1 MSTAGSAPARQR
13 GSAVARRSYPKT
25 PTVKIVHTSDW
36 HVGRRWKGIQRLDE
50 LEAVLEHL
58 AAFIEKESIDLV
70 LHTGDVFE
78 SRNPPAEAEQ
88 LVNRF
93 LVRVGRTGAQMLVIA
108 GNHDDPLRLDAR
120 SMLTELVNVRILGR
134 PRPASRGG
142 TRTVETRRGEK
153 AIVAALPFASPGAW
167 VSALDIA
174 GEEASARSR
183 YARMF
188 EHAVQDLC
196 SAFRPDAVNLLMAH
210 THIEGAV
217 FGESERRV
225 HIGQDWAARPEALPS
240 TASYIALGHI
250 HKPQQIEVPVPA
262 WYAGSLLQMDF
273 GEAGEEKSFVVV
285 TASPGKPATVEHVPY
300 EGGLPLVDLRA
311 TLAELEA
318 EADQLREGWLRVT
331 VPLTERDP
339 DLNRKVRELLPNALV
354 VRAELPVAEEPP
366 DIGLEIGVSP
376 VRHYGAYHR
385 RVYQREADLDVL
397 ETFQDLYDGASLE
410 D

>member
-1 MSTAGSAPARQR
+1 M
-13 GSAVARRSYPKT
+13 
-25 PTVKIVHTSDW
+25 KIVHTSDW

-50 LEAVLEHL
+50 LEAVLDHL
-58 AAFIEKESIDLV
+58 AAFIERESIDLV
-70 LHTGDVFE
+70 LHSGDVFE

-93 LVRVGRTGAQMLVIA
+93 LVRVGRTGAQMVVIA

-120 SMLTELVNVRILGR
+120 SLLTELVNVQILGR

-142 TRTVETRRGEK
+142 TRTLETRCGEK
-153 AIVAALPFASPGAW
+153 AVVAALPFASPGAW

-188 EHAVQDLC
+188 ERAVQNLC
-196 SAFRPDAVNLLMAH
+196 GAFQPDAVNLLMAH
-210 THIEGAV
+210 THIEGAL

-225 HIGQDWAARPEALPS
+225 HIGEDWAASPEALPS
-240 TASYIALGHI
+240 TASYVALGHI
-250 HKPQQIEVPVPA
+250 HRPQKIDGPVPA
-262 WYAGSLLQMDF
+262 YYAGSLLQMDF
-273 GEAGEEKSFVVV
+273 GEAGEEKTFNVV
-285 TASPGKPATVEHVPY
+285 TASPGKPAKPGKRADIEHVPY

-311 TLAELEA
+311 SLAELE
-318 EADQLREGWLRVT
+318 ETADRHRTGWLRVT

-354 VRAELPVAEEPP
+354 VRAELPEAEEPP
-366 DIGLEIGVSP
+366 EIQLETGVPP
-376 VRHYGAYHR
+376 VRHYAAYHLR
-385 RVYQREADLDVL
+385 THLQAAEVAVLD
-397 ETFQDLYDGASLE
+397 TFEDLYDQASVE

>member
-1 MSTAGSAPARQR
+1 MR
-13 GSAVARRSYPKT
+13 
-25 PTVKIVHTSDW
+25 IVHTSDW
-36 HVGRRWKGIQRLDE
+36 HIGRRWKGIQRLDE
-50 LEAVLEHL
+50 LEVVLDHL
-58 AAFIEKESIDLV
+58 AAFIEQEDIDLV

-93 LVRVGRTGAQMLVIA
+93 LVRVGRTGARMLVIA

-120 SMLTELVNVRILGR
+120 SLLTEFLNVQILGR
-134 PRPASRGG
+134 PRPASGGG
-142 TRTVETRRGEK
+142 TRIVETRRGET

-174 GEEASARSR
+174 GEEASARTK

-188 EHAVQDLC
+188 ELAVQDLC
-196 SAFRPDAVNLLMAH
+196 GAFHPDAVNLLMAH

-225 HIGQDWAARPEALPS
+225 HIAEDWAASPEALPS

-250 HKPQQIEVPVPA
+250 HKPQKIDVPVPA
-262 WYAGSLLQMDF
+262 YYAGSLLQMDF
-273 GEAGEEKSFVVV
+273 GEAGEEKTFIVV
-285 TASPGKPATVEHVPY
+285 TASPGQPATVEHVPY
-300 EGGLPLVDLRA
+300 EGGLQLVDLRA
-311 TLAELEA
+311 PLAELE
-318 EADQLREGWLRVT
+318 ETADNYREGWLRVT

-354 VRAELPVAEEPP
+354 VRAELPEPEEQPEVR
-366 DIGLEIGVSP
+366 LEKGVSP
-376 VRHYGAYHR
+376 VGHYGTYHR
-385 RVYQREADLDVL
+385 RVYQQEADLDVL
-397 ETFQDLYDGASLE
+397 ETFQDLYDLASLE

>member
-1 MSTAGSAPARQR
+1 M
-13 GSAVARRSYPKT
+13 
-25 PTVKIVHTSDW
+25 KIVHTSDW

-50 LEAVLEHL
+50 LEAVLDHL
-58 AAFIEKESIDLV
+58 AAFIEKESVDLV

-93 LVRVGRTGAQMLVIA
+93 LLRVGRAGAHMLVIA

-120 SMLTELVNVRILGR
+120 SMLTELVNVQILGR
-134 PRPASRGG
+134 PRSAARGG
-142 TRTVETRRGEK
+142 TRTLRTRGGEK
-153 AIVAALPFASPGAW
+153 AVVAALPFAAPGAW

-174 GEEASARSR
+174 GDEASARR
-183 YARMF
+183 QYARMF
-188 EHAVQDLC
+188 ELAVQDLC
-196 SAFRPDAVNLLMAH
+196 GAFRPDAVNLLMAH

-225 HIGQDWAARPEALPS
+225 HIGEDWAASPDSLPS
-240 TASYIALGHI
+240 RASYIALGHI
-250 HKPQQIEVPVPA
+250 HRPQKIERPVPA
-262 WYAGSLLQMDF
+262 FYAGSLLQMDF

-285 TASPGKPATVEHVPY
+285 TASPGKPAAVEHVPY
-300 EGGLPLVDLRA
+300 QGGLPLVDLRA

-318 EADQLREGWLRVT
+318 DADQYRRYREGWLRVT

-354 VRAELPVAEEPP
+354 VRAELPEPEEPP
-366 DIGLEIGVSP
+366 EVRLETGMSP
-376 VRHYGAYHR
+376 VGHYGAYHL
-385 RVYQREADLDVL
+385 RVYQREAELDVL
-397 ETFQDLYDGASLE
+397 ETFQDLYDGAAME

>member
-1 MSTAGSAPARQR
+1 M
-13 GSAVARRSYPKT
+13 
-25 PTVKIVHTSDW
+25 KIVHTSDW

-50 LEAVLEHL
+50 MEAVLEHL
-58 AAFIEKESIDLV
+58 AAFIEEHSIDLV

-93 LVRVGRTGAQMLVIA
+93 MLRVGRTGAHMLIIA

-120 SMLTELVNVRILGR
+120 SLLTELVNVQILGR

-142 TRTVETRRGEK
+142 TRTIETRCGEK

-167 VSALDIA
+167 VSALDLV
-174 GEEASARSR
+174 GEEASARAK

-188 EHAVQDLC
+188 ERAVEDLC
-196 SAFRPDAVNLLMAH
+196 GAFRQDAVNLLMAH
-210 THIEGAV
+210 THIEGAI

-225 HIGQDWAARPEALPS
+225 HIGEDWAAKPQALPS

-250 HKPQQIEVPVPA
+250 HMPQKIEGAVPA
-262 WYAGSLLQMDF
+262 YYAGSPLQMDF
-273 GEAGEEKSFVVV
+273 GEAGEEKSFVAV
-285 TASPGKPATVEHVPY
+285 TASPGKPAKPSDIEHVPY

-311 TLAELEA
+311 SLAELE
-318 EADQLREGWLRVT
+318 EAADKHRQGCWVRVT
-331 VPLTERDP
+331 VPLTEKDP

-354 VRAELPVAEEPP
+354 VRADLPEAEEQV
-366 DIGLEIGVSP
+366 DIRLDSRASPVGHYSAYHLREHQHEAPLEI
-376 VRHYGAYHR
+376 
-385 RVYQREADLDVL
+385 L
-397 ETFQDLYDGASLE
+397 ETFTDLYDKAFE
-410 D
+410 E

>member
-1 MSTAGSAPARQR
+1 M
-13 GSAVARRSYPKT
+13 
-25 PTVKIVHTSDW
+25 KIVHTSDW

-58 AAFIEKESIDLV
+58 AAFIEEQSIDLV

-93 LVRVGRTGAQMLVIA
+93 LVRVGRTGAHMLVIA

-120 SMLTELVNVRILGR
+120 SLLTELVNVQILGR
-134 PRPASRGG
+134 PRLASRGG
-142 TRTVETRRGEK
+142 TRTLETRRGEK
-153 AIVAALPFASPGAW
+153 AVVAALPFASPGAW
-167 VSALDIA
+167 VSALDLA
-174 GEEASARSR
+174 GEEASARSK

-188 EHAVQDLC
+188 EHAVQDL
-196 SAFRPDAVNLLMAH
+196 SGAFRPDAVNLLMAH
-210 THIEGAV
+210 THIEGAL

-225 HIGQDWAARPEALPS
+225 HIGEDWAASREALPS
-240 TASYIALGHI
+240 KASYIALGHI
-250 HKPQQIEVPVPA
+250 HKPQKIDGPVPTY
-262 WYAGSLLQMDF
+262 YAGSLLQMDF
-273 GEAGEEKSFVVV
+273 GEAGQEKSFIVV
-285 TASPGKPATVEHVPY
+285 TASPGEPATVEHVPY

-311 TLAELEA
+311 SLADLE
-318 EADQLREGWLRVT
+318 ETADQHRTGWLRVT

-354 VRAELPVAEEPP
+354 VRAELPDAEEPP
-366 DIGLEIGVSP
+366 DVGLETGVPP
-376 VRHYGAYHR
+376 VGHYAAYHL
-385 RVYQREADLDVL
+385 RVHQHPADVAVLD
-397 ETFQDLYDGASLE
+397 TFQDFYDQVSGE

>member
-1 MSTAGSAPARQR
+1 
-13 GSAVARRSYPKT
+13 
-25 PTVKIVHTSDW
+25 VKIVHTSDW

-58 AAFIEKESIDLV
+58 AAFIEEHSIDLV

-93 LVRVGRTGAQMLVIA
+93 LVRVGRSGAHMLAIA

-120 SMLTELVNVRILGR
+120 SLLTEFINVQILGR

-142 TRTVETRRGEK
+142 TRTIETRCGEK

-174 GEEASARSR
+174 GIAGTAGDEASARIK

-188 EHAVQDLC
+188 DRAVQDLC
-196 SAFRPDAVNLLMAH
+196 GAFQPDAVNVLMAH

-225 HIGQDWAARPEALPS
+225 HIGEDWAASPEALPS

-250 HKPQQIEVPVPA
+250 HKPQKIERPVPTY
-262 WYAGSLLQMDF
+262 YAGSLLQMDF
-273 GEAGEEKSFVVV
+273 GEAGEEKTFVVV
-285 TASPGKPATVEHVPY
+285 TVSPGKPATVEHVPY
-300 EGGLPLVDLRA
+300 EGGLPLFDIRA
-311 TLAELEA
+311 TLDELE
-318 EADQLREGWLRVT
+318 ETADQHRNGWLRVT
-331 VPLTERDP
+331 VPLTEKDP

-354 VRAELPVAEEPP
+354 VRAELPEAEEPP
-366 DIGLEIGVSP
+366 DLRLEKGLSP
-376 VRHYGAYHR
+376 VGHYRAYHLR
-385 RVYQREADLDVL
+385 THQQEADWAVL
-397 ETFQDLYDGASLE
+397 EAFQNLYDQASVE

>member
-1 MSTAGSAPARQR
+1 
-13 GSAVARRSYPKT
+13 
-25 PTVKIVHTSDW
+25 VKIVHTSDW
-36 HVGRRWKGIQRLDE
+36 HIGRRWKGIQRFDE
-50 LEAVLEHL
+50 LEAVLDHL
-58 AAFIEKESIDLV
+58 ASYIEQHSIDLV
-70 LHTGDVFE
+70 LHSGDVFE

-93 LVRVGRTGAQMLVIA
+93 LVRVGRSGAHMLVIA

-120 SMLTELVNVRILGR
+120 SLLTEFVHVQILGR

-142 TRTVETRRGEK
+142 TRTLRTRSGEK

-167 VSALDIA
+167 VSALDLA
-174 GEEASARSR
+174 GEEASARVR

-188 EHAVQDLC
+188 QRAVQDLC
-196 SAFRPDAVNLLMAH
+196 GAFRPDAVNLLMAH

-225 HIGQDWAARPEALPS
+225 HIGEDWAASPEALPVN
-240 TASYIALGHI
+240 ASYIALGHI
-250 HKPQQIEVPVPA
+250 HKPQQIDVPVPA

-285 TASPGKPATVEHVPY
+285 TASPGEPATVEHVPY
-300 EGGLPLVDLRA
+300 EGGLPLVDLRS
-311 TLAELEA
+311 TLEELE
-318 EADQLREGWLRVT
+318 ETADELRTGWLRVT
-331 VPLTERDP
+331 VPLTEKDP

-354 VRAELPVAEEPP
+354 VRAELPEPEEQPE
-366 DIGLEIGVSP
+366 IHLEPEVTPLG
-376 VRHYGAYHR
+376 HYGAYHLR
-385 RVYQREADLDVL
+385 AHQQEADLAVL
-397 ETFQDLYDGASLE
+397 ETFQDLYDQASME